1 MKCYTDDNVVG
12 VTIQLRKDGNAER
25 GRGVGR
31 KSWLLKNVM
40 ITLATDPPTPAL
52 GRAFFSS
59 HEMGAR
65 TVSERVVGS
74 WSRFQCG
81 TARTVLYAT
90 SKKRR
95 PGARRADGHRCTQIE
110 FRGSQVARRKFQG
123 WMVVHVPQIPK

>member
-1 MKCYTDDNVVG
+1 MHG
-12 VTIQLRKDGNAER
+12 VTL
-25 GRGVGR
+25 VGACA
-31 KSWLLKNVM
+31 KESGDSCEL
-40 ITLATDPPTPAL
+40 
-52 GRAFFSS
+52 
-59 HEMGAR
+59 GAR
-65 TVSERVVGS
+65 TERERVVGS